1 MKPFGTNYNQS
12 AATPPMGRRP
22 PPRQI
27 PASVYS
33 RQRLGNPKVPQPCQ
47 PPDDRS
53 AALAATGGLA
63 KEAEASPR
71 ASRSASRATL
81 EWSRPL
87 RPRTPEGSSAVSIGP
102 ANLTE
107 QRLEERHGR
116 SGRGSTRCVTLVP
129 YHTKKQKMNSR

>member
-63 KEAEASPR
+63 EEAEASPR
-71 ASRSASRATL
+71 YRKSVGQGKGGSRRGDL
-81 EWSRPL
+81 
-87 RPRTPEGSSAVSIGP
+87 GGGGDIKKKKI
-102 ANLTE
+102 
-107 QRLEERHGR
+107 RL
-116 SGRGSTRCVTLVP
+116 
-129 YHTKKQKMNSR
+129 

>member
-12 AATPPMGRRP
+12 AVTPPMGRRP

-47 PPDDRS
+47 PPDDRP

-63 KEAEASPR
+63 TEAEASPR
-71 ASRSASRATL
+71 ASRPAPRATTAWGGSL
-81 EWSRPL
+81 PYSRP
-87 RPRTPEGSSAVSIGP
+87 EGTSAVALAPG
-102 ANLTE
+102 
-107 QRLEERHGR
+107 
-116 SGRGSTRCVTLVP
+116 TRP
-129 YHTKKQKMNSR
+129 SRPHAPHM

>member
-71 ASRSASRATL
+71 ASRSASRATMA
-81 EWSRPL
+81 WSRSL
-87 RPRTPEGSSAVSIGP
+87 RRSE
-102 ANLTE
+102 E
-107 QRLEERHGR
+107 QTSDLQSLMRP
-116 SGRGSTRCVTLVP
+116 S
-129 YHTKKQKMNSR
+129 Y

>member
-1 MKPFGTNYNQS
+1 MCIFFFLEYGDHRVLHVLTHSFPTRRSSDRGTNYNQS

-71 ASRSASRATL
+71 ESRSASRATMA
-81 EWSRPL
+81 R
-87 RPRTPEGSSAVSIGP
+87 A
-102 ANLTE
+102 
-107 QRLEERHGR
+107 EERRVGKEGVMQCR
-116 SGRGSTRCVTLVP
+116 SRWSQS
-129 YHTKKQKMNSR
+129 Y